1 MDRKFIGRVRIAAL
15 AGALVVGA
23 LASGSAFAQHHRG
36 HGHGPRVSLGFYVG
50 APFYPYYYRPY
61 YYAPY
66 YYPPVVVAPAQPP
79 VYIEQALPAPDA
91 APQPAPSAWWY
102 YCAGAQGY
110 YPQVD
115 QCPGGWQKVAPQPPG

>member
-1 MDRKFIGRVRIAAL
+1 MDREFFHRGRIAAL

-23 LASGSAFAQHHRG
+23 LACGSAFAQHHRG
-36 HGHGPRVSLGFYVG
+36 HGPRVGVGIYVG

-66 YYPPVVVAPAQPP
+66 YYPPVVVAPSPPP
-79 VYIEQALPAPDA
+79 VYIEQAPPAPE
-91 APQPAPSAWWY
+91 APSPQQAPSAWWY

-115 QCPGGWQKVAPQPPG
+115 QCPGGWQKVAPHPPG